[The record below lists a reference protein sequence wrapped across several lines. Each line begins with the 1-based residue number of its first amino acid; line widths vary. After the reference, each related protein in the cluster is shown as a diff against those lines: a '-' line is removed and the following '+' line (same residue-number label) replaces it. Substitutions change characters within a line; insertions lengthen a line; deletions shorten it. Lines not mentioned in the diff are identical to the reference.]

1 MSGRAID
8 DGATVAR
15 PATLGGAKLIKH
27 VAEQLPDTD
36 EVISAL
42 REFLKMESASGILLV
57 VAAIL
62 AMVVNN
68 SPLSGFYDQLLNMPV
83 EIRIGAVHIDKPLLL
98 WINDGL
104 MAVFFFLVGL
114 EIKREVLEGELSNPA
129 QIALPAFG
137 AVGGM
142 VVPALVYVAFNWGD
156 SLALNGWA
164 IPAATDIAF
173 ALGVLSLLGK
183 RVPAALKVFLLT
195 LAILD
200 DLGAILIIALFY
212 SGDLSLASLEVA
224 AAALVMLVILNRR
237 NVVNIVPYALIGVV
251 LWAAVLKSGVH
262 ATLAGV
268 VLALTIPL
276 RVSQAPEQSPLRRL
290 EHDLHPSVA
299 FVILP
304 MFAFVN
310 GGVNLS
316 GVSVD
321 MLLHPIPLG
330 IALGLF
336 VGKQLGVFSF
346 AWLAIK
352 LGIAELPKG
361 VTYVQVYAVAL
372 LCGIGFTMSLFVASL
387 AFEHARHSFLVDER
401 VGIVAGSLLSALIGY
416 LLLRTS
422 LRGSAETTG

>member
-1 MSGRAID
+1 M
-8 DGATVAR
+8 
-15 PATLGGAKLIKH
+15 IKR
-27 VAEQLPDTD
+27 VTTQLPDAD
-36 EVISAL
+36 EVLTAL

-57 VAAIL
+57 AAAIL

-68 SPLSGFYDQLLNMPV
+68 SPLSSLYDHLLSMPV
-83 EIRIGAVHIDKPLLL
+83 EIRVGAVHIDKPLLL

-142 VVPALVYVAFNWGD
+142 AVPALVYVALNWGD
-156 SLALNGWA
+156 DTAMNGWA

-173 ALGVLSLLGK
+173 ALGVLSLLGN

-200 DLGAILIIALFY
+200 DLGAIVIIALFY
-212 SGDLSLASLEVA
+212 SGDLSLSSLAIAASAVVVLAV
-224 AAALVMLVILNRR
+224 LNRR
-237 NVVNIVPYALIGVV
+237 GVVSIAPYALVGVV

-268 VLALTIPL
+268 LLALFIPL
-276 RVSQAPEQSPLRRL
+276 RVGDKAERAPLRQL

-304 MFAFVN
+304 IFAFAN
-310 GGVNLS
+310 GGVDLA
-316 GVSVD
+316 GVSLD
-321 MLLHPIPLG
+321 MLTHPIPLG

-336 VGKQLGVFSF
+336 VGKQLGVFTF

-352 LGIAELPKG
+352 LGVARLPKG
-361 VTYVQVYAVAL
+361 VNYIQVYAVSV
-372 LCGIGFTMSLFVASL
+372 LCGVGFTMSLFIASL
-387 AFEHARHSFLVDER
+387 AFEHSRQNVMVDER
-401 VGIVAGSLLSALIGY
+401 IGILVGSLISAAVGY
-416 LLLRTS
+416 LILRVS
-422 LRGSAETTG
+422 SRNAAPASS